1 MGNTATLVDDIVKD
15 HEGVDPA
22 AVDATATRA
31 LIVRV
36 AQRALDYI
44 WNVRNW
50 TFRSA
55 EATVSCTSGL
65 GYLPTD
71 FLRIGQHGG
80 VYIPASRRILQ
91 WVPLLQM
98 EQLRLQEGDTGSAN
112 LYSVGGTVS
121 LADQTNY
128 GKRKL
133 FIYPKETVTVTIAY
147 ERAAPTLVD
156 GGHTGETITDGL
168 LELPDPFYTAVYE
181 QVVFK
186 RMIEKGNASQ
196 TAEQKM
202 VAVEALADLIRIEQQ
217 GMEAAHC
224 IVPYRGRN
232 L

>member
-1 MGNTATLVDDIVKD
+1 MGNTATLVDDIVTD
-15 HEGVDPA
+15 HEGLKSDD
-22 AVDATATRA
+22 VDAATTRA

-50 TFRSA
+50 TFRSV
-55 EATVSCTSGL
+55 EATVACTSGE
-65 GYLPTD
+65 GYLPDD
-71 FLRIGQHGG
+71 FLRVGQHGG
-80 VYIPASRRILQ
+80 VYVPASRRILQ

-98 EQLRLQEGDTGSAN
+98 QQLRLQEGDTGSAN
-112 LYSVGGTVS
+112 LYSVAGTVPVT
-121 LADQTNY
+121 DQTNY

-156 GGHTGETITDGL
+156 GGHSGESITDGL
-168 LELPDPFYTAVYE
+168 LELPDPFYTAIYE

-186 RMIEKGNASQ
+186 RMIEKGNAAQ

-217 GMEAAHC
+217 GVEAAHC